1 VDKLVL
7 VMEYIAGGTLYSLL
21 RKKKRFF
28 EKLAATLLQGISIS
42 LNEMHRFK
50 LVQFNIF
57 IVKDLFIEI

>member
-21 RKKKRFF
+21 RKKKRFS

-50 LVQFNIF
+50 LLKFN
-57 IVKDLFIEI
+57 